1 MIETNIC
8 IVNNGMN
15 LNVATRRAHLQATSP
30 DPDMIELACLRL
42 RARHQLAAVPDGN
55 GGILV
60 ATNRPVPQ
68 LRVQERDREL
78 VIDDD
83 GESGTLSLADQQG
96 VQLLPTIVER
106 AVLAR
111 LAHQGKRWAISGSP
125 RNWYEKQPIEE
136 QDGISVIR
144 RASIASMFVE
154 GVGVGIA
161 ADVQTS
167 FFTSRTADWFF
178 PLPGNTAEIRCRREL
193 FDRLAQ
199 REHGKGT
206 LVYHRGETR
215 TTCYFTR
222 APEGVVCGSTGSFR
236 LNNVTYD
243 SVYDYYAKTAPQLKI
258 SPQDRAVWVSFPK
271 AKGDVPVAA
280 KLLRLRV
287 FNDALPEILKLGIP
301 MAPRDRREFVFAFW
315 RELGADV
322 LASIGASFE
331 NGLWSPPKGRFWQI
345 PPPPLRF
352 GKNKVLQNPASES
365 DYRAYYGDRIKL
377 LREGGCFQFPA
388 ATPRRIQCAYPAGV
402 SEASARQLLTD
413 VEQAFR
419 CWTGKQFSTVPVDY
433 QQIDDA
439 VTKIKGH
446 DDSTMLLFVLDGD
459 PNGYYT
465 VSLELG
471 EYRPKRVTAGMLGKH
486 FDEFQHGAYD
496 RRTRTVSLDKGR
508 NNWKSFVGLIGL
520 DLLQLQD
527 GVPWAIPPGPFEAML
542 VVDVSHDRRYYGL
555 SLLIVRPDG
564 KLPAFRLITVIKS
577 KADSKEEAINPE
589 VLEEEVVKLFRQ
601 NWPNTAPPLASL
613 LILRDGRVYKGE
625 PRAFERIKERLAHD
639 RILQGDGR
647 YEVIEFFKESEK
659 NIRLW
664 EVTAGPNVL
673 NVLEG
678 AAVEISAG
686 HIVLANTGRTTLNHG
701 TAEPIVLHSPGHRQA
716 VRDAAT
722 TCFQSAQLN
731 WSNPRVALRYPL
743 PVNRT
748 DEELIARAQQEA
760 RHSR

>member
-8 IVNNGMN
+8 IVGTGMN
-15 LNVATRRAHLQATSP
+15 LTVATRRARLQATSP
-30 DPDMIELACLRL
+30 DPDLVELACLRL
-42 RARHQLAAVPDGN
+42 RSRHQLAAVPDGN

-68 LRVQERDREL
+68 LRIQEKDREL

-83 GESGTLSLADQQG
+83 GEAGTLSLANEPG
-96 VQLLPTIVER
+96 IQLLPTIVER

-111 LAHQGKRWAISGSP
+111 LANQGHRWAISGSP
-125 RNWYEKQPIEE
+125 RNWYEKQPTRE
-136 QDGISVIR
+136 QNGISVVR

-161 ADVQTS
+161 ADVQTA
-167 FFTSRTADWFF
+167 FFTSHTVDWFF
-178 PLPGNTAEIRCRREL
+178 PLSDNNADIRNRRDM

-206 LVYHRGETR
+206 LVYRRGETR

-222 APEGVVCGSTGSFR
+222 APEGVVCGGTGSFR

-243 SVYDYYAKTAPQLKI
+243 SVYDYYTKTAPQLKI
-258 SPQDRAVWVSFPK
+258 SPRDRAVWVSFPK

-287 FNDALPEILKLGIP
+287 FNDVVPEALKLLIP
-301 MAPRDRREFVFAFW
+301 VAPGDRREFVFSFW
-315 RELGADV
+315 RELGSDV
-322 LASIGASFE
+322 LASLGTSFE
-331 NGLWSPPKGRFWQI
+331 RGLWSPPKGRFWQI
-345 PPPPLRF
+345 PPPSLRF
-352 GKNKVLQNPASES
+352 GKNMVLQGPMRESE
-365 DYRAYYGDRIKL
+365 YRAYYGNRIKL

-388 ATPRRIQCAYPAGV
+388 ATPRRIQCAYPVGV

-413 VEQAFR
+413 VEQAFH
-419 CWTGKQFSTVPVDY
+419 CWTGKQFSTVPIEY
-433 QQIDDA
+433 KQIDDA
-439 VTKIKGH
+439 VTKINGY
-446 DDSTMLLFVLDGD
+446 DDTTMLLFVLNSD

-471 EYRPKRVTAGMLGKH
+471 EHRPKRVTTGTLLKH

-496 RRTRTVSLDKGR
+496 RRSQTISPEKGR

-527 GVPWAIPPGPFEAML
+527 GVPWAIPPGPFEGLL

-601 NWPNTAPPLASL
+601 NWPNTASPLTSL

-625 PRAFERIKERLAHD
+625 PRAFERIKERLMGD
-639 RILQGDGR
+639 RILESDGT

-664 EVTAGPNVL
+664 DVAPGSSVV

-678 AAVEISAG
+678 AAVEISDG
-686 HIVLANTGRTTLNHG
+686 HLVLANTGRTTLHNG
-701 TAEPIVLHSPGHRQA
+701 TAEPIVLHSPGNRQA
-716 VRDAAT
+716 VRDAASS
-722 TCFQSAQLN
+722 CFQSAQLN